1 MLAMMLSGMT
11 AVQAAPTA
19 PTNIVTYQG
28 RVLNTNGVP
37 VSDSSLNMK
46 FALYT
51 AVSGGTCLWS
61 NDSADCHTNTPASI
75 VARSVSLSTGLFTE
89 NIGDTSASYA
99 AIADTVFGDNAGV
112 YLEVTIAGETL
123 SPRRRLTAAPYA
135 LNAQRLDGIDSTGF
149 LSATGDTGTGDYDLS
164 GAELVGASPLVFEG
178 GTNDGVTSTF
188 AFTDPTV
195 NRTITFQNA
204 SGTVAYSADITSAAH
219 WETGTNG
226 TFEDDFATIIG
237 IDAAFTYASG
247 GVGDLRIAD
256 ELEVLGNGF
265 IDNNLVIGASTSST
279 ETLAHTSF
287 VLGGDDLFVAGT
299 LGVEGAI
306 YTDGGFVAGT
316 DTTFGSGLITTTG
329 TTDLLLTIAGGDLTF
344 AQATVIGDGLFS
356 LGINTSD
363 WDISTTGDLTGIGGI
378 AMDGLLDANGNVSI
392 ADTDIAFDGVSTTFT
407 TTGAFTLT
415 PGGSVLLGDG
425 GDTLQINT
433 SDWDI
438 STTGDLTGIGDITM
452 DGDLSVGGNN
462 IDSLGAP
469 LVLNA
474 TTADEVRIGTGTPTV
489 SLGAGDLYVTDALEV
504 DGVFDLSGVA
514 TVGGLDLNGT
524 TLTLDADADTSVI
537 ASTDDQIDW
546 TLGGVAQTLIMRD
559 PLLADDASSTINA
572 ILEINYATPI
582 DTTGTNIHSG
592 ILVDLDIGNAS
603 GGTNRISGLSFESMI
618 GDADVE
624 ELHAIRIESLTG
636 SASTNETAIS
646 IADGWDAGIYME
658 GPSPN
663 FWIGNG
669 SRLAFQ
675 DAGGNDIFILQD
687 VSNSNNHSISID
699 SDTSFMFDSNADTD
713 VDITTLTN
721 ERLFIQPAGTGD
733 VRFGIDADSVVEFVA
748 STAPAVDMVTITN
761 TGVPTTTAGVNAL
774 SIVHSADNV
783 STSAVAITPGFAGGA
798 TDLRWYNGLSIETFS
813 PTNGAGIDTITG
825 INVDTV
831 TDPGATIR
839 SHGIRIGSGWDNQ
852 LFFDSAT
859 ASMTIPDA
867 GSLSFKDIAG
877 NFLMT
882 LKDSGTT
889 GTLSIQN
896 ITSGDNLNL
905 VVSGGF
911 SNSIGTAGQNVEITS
926 GTNNAGG
933 SGGAGGLLILNGG
946 VAVGDGSV
954 ARDGGSVSIKGGDSA
969 VGTGNGGK
977 VKISGGNS
985 TAGLPGDLEFVSGG
999 NPTAAGVNGGDVGIA
1014 VKDDF
1019 FLVVDDD
1026 VSMSVTSAS
1035 AVVNLFDDA
1044 VVKSIDIGGV
1054 NSDGNDTIKI
1064 ATNGTTADNIA
1075 IGNLTGGT
1083 VFSLGGGSNW
1093 GVTTAGTATFTFA
1106 SSGQYAL
1113 CHATNGAGTE
1123 AITDCASGPTADY
1136 AEIYPVA
1143 KGVDYGDVVV
1153 LGTREVVTT
1162 EGDTI
1167 TELVKSSETY
1177 QSPVVGIV
1185 SNNYGDF
1192 TSAGYNINDIDNP
1205 MPVALVGRLPVK
1217 VTAEGGSISVGDYLA
1232 TSSTAGHAMKAT
1244 KVGRVIGMA
1253 LENWDGVSATVMVQ
1267 VNNSWSMGD
1276 VLGTD
1281 GTSTLVTDNVIVSS
1295 VGTATVSEAT
1305 FDSYGLALRGSAWN
1319 GSEAEAVEMML
1330 QNVVDSDDSYRLS
1343 IRNTNEAEV
1352 AYITNEGTMK
1362 IAGDMVISGRLYPSD
1377 RGTAQTEKYIYY
1389 DGSAGAGGDFMRT
1402 NAKGWST
1409 GSYDFAEMFPS
1420 NQKLTA
1426 GDIVVFSGIGET
1438 VVRASGS
1445 KDEQLAGIVST
1456 RPGFLAGE
1464 NVRGAY
1470 PIALAGRVPTKV
1482 SLENGA
1488 IAVGDPLTASSS
1500 SGVAMKAVEA
1510 GQVVGYALESYSGS
1524 DTDNLILTFVN
1535 VGYWSGNAEEII
1547 PIVENT
1553 ASQMSG
1559 VTNFSALNM
1568 SGNIYLATN
1577 QILSIG
1583 RLEGISSVWSIE
1595 SDGTI
1600 KTEALL
1606 KTVIDSYQNTKV
1618 ETVATTSP
1626 EVMITLTGTAT
1637 LVNGSA
1643 EVRFED
1649 VAPDYNDVISAEAPI
1664 RVIVTANGPVS
1675 LYVSEKDQNHFRVER
1690 FAGSADVEFDWMV
1703 SAYRRGYEPDEETP
1717 VIEEPILEEE
1727 IIVEETPVAI
1737 NELVEETILSNE
1749 VIIEESEPVV
1759 TEEPATPVS
1768 PDEILIDQATE
1779 GDVGA
1784 TAEEPPTS

>member
-1 MLAMMLSGMT
+1 LGIVLMLAMTLSGMT
-11 AVQAAPTA
+11 AVQASPTA

-123 SPRRRLTAAPYA
+123 SPRRRLTASPYA

-149 LSATGDTGTGDYDLS
+149 LSATGDTATGDYDVS

-226 TFEDDFATIIG
+226 TLEDDFATIIG
-237 IDAAFTYASG
+237 IDAAFTYGSG
-247 GVGDLRIAD
+247 GVGDLRVAD
-256 ELEVLGNGF
+256 ELEVLGDGF
-265 IDNNLVIGASTSST
+265 IDNDLIVGASTSST

-287 VLGGDDLFVAGT
+287 ALGGDDLFVAGT
-299 LGVEGAI
+299 LGVEGAL
-306 YTDGGFVAGT
+306 YTDTGFIAGT

-344 AQATVIGDGLFS
+344 AQATVIGDGGYVLS
-356 LGINTSD
+356 IDSSD
-363 WDISTTGDLTGIGGI
+363 WDISTTGDLTGIG
-378 AMDGLLDANGNVSI
+378 S
-392 ADTDIAFDGVSTTFT
+392 
-407 TTGAFTLT
+407 
-415 PGGSVLLGDG
+415 
-425 GDTLQINT
+425 
-433 SDWDI
+433 
-438 STTGDLTGIGDITM
+438 ITM
-452 DGDLSVGGNN
+452 DGDISVGGNN

-489 SLGAGDLYVTDALEV
+489 SVGAGDLFVTDALEV
-504 DGVFDLSGVA
+504 DGAFDLAGVA

-524 TLTLDADADTSVI
+524 ALTLDADADTSVI

-559 PLLADDASSTINA
+559 PLPADDASSTINP
-572 ILEINYATPI
+572 ILEINYTTPI
-582 DTTGTNIHSG
+582 DTTGTNIHAG

-603 GGTNRISGLSFESMI
+603 GGTNRISGLNFESMV

-624 ELHAIRIESLTG
+624 ELHAIRIEALTG

-658 GPSPN
+658 GATPN

-669 SRLAFQ
+669 SQLAFQ
-675 DAGGNDIFILQD
+675 DAGGNDILILQD
-687 VSNSNNHSISID
+687 VSNSANHSISID
-699 SDTSFMFDSNADTD
+699 SNTAFMFDSNLDTD

-721 ERLFIQPAGTGD
+721 QRLFIQPAGTGD

-748 STAPAVDMVTITN
+748 SSAPTADMVAITN
-761 TGVPTTTAGVNAL
+761 TGVPTTTTGVNAL
-774 SIVHSADNV
+774 SIVHSAGNV

-798 TDLRWYNGLSIETFS
+798 TDLLWYNGLLIETFS
-813 PTNGAGIDTITG
+813 PTNGAGTDTITG

-877 NFLMT
+877 NSLMT

-896 ITSGDNLNL
+896 ITSGDNLIL
-905 VVSGGF
+905 DIRGGY
-911 SNSIGTAGQNVEITS
+911 SSSIGTAGQNVEITS

-933 SGGAGGLLILNGG
+933 SGGAGGLLLMKGG
-946 VAVGDGSV
+946 NAVGDGTV
-954 ARDGGSVSIKGGDSA
+954 ARNGGDVGIEGGDSSI
-969 VGTGNGGK
+969 GIGNGGK
-977 VKISGGNS
+977 VKISGGDS
-985 TAGLPGDLEFVSGG
+985 TAGLHGDLEFVSGG
-999 NPTAAGVNGGDVGIA
+999 NPTAMGVNGGDVGISA
-1014 VKDDF
+1014 KDDLLF
-1019 FLVVDDD
+1019 VADDD

-1054 NSDGNDTIKI
+1054 TADGNDTIKI
-1064 ATNGTTADNIA
+1064 ATNGSTADNIA

-1093 GVTTAGTATFTFA
+1093 GVTTAGTATFTYA

-1143 KGVDYGDVVV
+1143 QGIDYGDVVV

-1167 TELVKSSETY
+1167 TELVKSTQTY

-1192 TSAGYNINDIDNP
+1192 TSAGYNINDADNP
-1205 MPVALVGRLPVK
+1205 MPVALVGRVPVK

-1267 VNNSWSMGD
+1267 VNNSWSMGE

-1295 VGTATVSEAT
+1295 VGTATASEAT

-1330 QNVVDSDDSYRLS
+1330 QNVVDSDDAYRLS
-1343 IRNTNEAEV
+1343 VRNTNEAEV

-1362 IAGDMVISGRLYPSD
+1362 IAGDMIIGGRLYPSD
-1377 RGTAQTEKYIYY
+1377 RGTAQSEKYIYY

-1420 NQKLTA
+1420 NQRLTA
-1426 GDIVVFSGIGET
+1426 GDIVVFAGVGET

-1445 KDEQLAGIVST
+1445 EDEQLAGIVST

-1464 NVRGAY
+1464 NVSGAY

-1488 IAVGDPLTASSS
+1488 IAVGDPLTTSSS
-1500 SGVAMKAVEA
+1500 SGVAMKAIEA

-1524 DTDNLILTFVN
+1524 DTDNLILAYVN

-1547 PIVENT
+1547 PIVKNT
-1553 ASQMSG
+1553 ASQTSG

-1583 RLEGISSVWSIE
+1583 RLEGVSSVWSIE

-1618 ETVATTSP
+1618 ETVAMTSP

-1675 LYVSEKDQNHFRVER
+1675 LYVSEKDQNHFVVKR

-1703 SAYRRGYEPDEETP
+1703 SAYRRGYEPDEETSE
-1717 VIEEPILEEE
+1717 IEEALLEEQV
-1727 IIVEETPVAI
+1727 IVEEPPIVI
-1737 NELVEETILSNE
+1737 DESVEETVSSDE
-1749 VIIEESEPVV
+1749 TIIEELEPVV
-1759 TEEPATPVS
+1759 TEEPASPVS
-1768 PDEILIDQATE
+1768 PDEILIDPTTE